1 MCDEVLARQMLPVTV
16 SDCVGSMLLDWEA
29 KLEKNNGQVEVEITC
44 QLEEVAAE
52 VISHVAF
59 GRDHKEAKEVYL
71 AQRELQFLAF
81 SSIFNVFNLIP
92 GFRYIFNICIFLFIS
107 SPPARSFKSTCNIQF
122 H

>member
-1 MCDEVLARQMLPVTV
+1 MLAVTV
-16 SDCVGSMLLDWEA
+16 SGCFRSVVSDWET
-29 KLEKNNGQVEVEITC
+29 KLEKGNGELEIEISC
-44 QLEEVAAE
+44 QFGEIAAD

-59 GRDHKEAKEVYL
+59 GRNHKEAKQVYL
-71 AQRELQFLAF
+71 AQKELQFLAF

>member
-1 MCDEVLARQMLPVTV
+1 MLAITV
-16 SDCVGSMLLDWEA
+16 SDCVESMLSDWEA
-29 KLEKNNGQVEVEITC
+29 KLEKKIGQVEIDVTC
-44 QLEEVAAE
+44 QFEEVAAE